1 MQKTQPVWRI
11 NQLFLFLGMLSIVF
25 AVLKTASAVVVP
37 LMIAIAIAIL
47 LSPLYGVLEK
57 RRVPRIVAL
66 VLLIVFTSVLL
77 IALGSFIGSEMHTFF
92 SDSGNLTEQLQAASN
107 DAFVKI
113 SELGIPFDIEELR
126 SIVEP
131 GSLIG
136 FFQNML
142 KQTGNQLSNI
152 FLIVFMAAFI
162 VIDSSYLPLKMRKVF
177 ENRPAT
183 LQELNRFVDKIE
195 TYFILKAK
203 VSLFTAFWALAVLWY
218 FDIPYLYLWAAVA
231 FFLNFIPVIGSIIA
245 AVPPVILA
253 LITQGIFP
261 GLWVA
266 LWYLVINTVMGNIVE
281 PALMGRGLGL
291 SSTTVFLSMVFWGW
305 MFGPAGMI
313 LSVPLSMAF
322 QFLMLQYP
330 ETKWVGFLMSDYKGE
345 KNTID

>member
-1 MQKTQPVWRI
+1 MQKTQPIWRI

-37 LMIAIAIAIL
+37 LIIAIAIAIL
-47 LSPLYGVLEK
+47 LSPLYSVLEK
-57 RRVPRIVAL
+57 RRVPRIAAL
-66 VLLIVFTSVLL
+66 VLLIVFTSLLL
-77 IALGSFIGSEMHTFF
+77 IALGSFLGSEMHTFF
-92 SDSGNLTEQLQAASN
+92 SDSRTLTQQLQTASN
-107 DAFVKI
+107 KTLLKL
-113 SELGIPFDIEELR
+113 SNLGIPFDMDEIR
-126 SIVEP
+126 AIVQP
-131 GSLIG
+131 GSVIG

-142 KQTGNQLSNI
+142 KQTGSQLSNI

-162 VIDSSYLPLKMRKVF
+162 VIDSTYLPIKLKKVF
-177 ENRPAT
+177 ENRPET
-183 LQELNRFVDKIE
+183 LNNLIRFTDKIE

-203 VSLFTAFWALAVLWY
+203 VSIFTALWALGVLWY

-245 AVPPVILA
+245 AFPPVIIA
-253 LITQGIFP
+253 LIDHSMMTGV
-261 GLWVA
+261 WVA
-266 LWYLVINTVMGNIVE
+266 LWYLVINTVMGNIIE

-313 LSVPLSMAF
+313 LSVPLTMAF